1 MSETPIRFPAS
12 HTFRVIGL
20 LVTFLISICLAGLG
34 QWVFSKSLAE
44 LDPRARFGLGGILGL
59 GMLGS
64 VTFPIGLIPGGFR
77 WGIGVV
83 GVLAVLGLL
92 GWFRTGRTRFIGRK
106 PEGLELLGI
115 VAVLALIAIP
125 LLGVLS
131 PSTAQDWDSI
141 AYHLAVPKL
150 WLQAGQIEFISFI
163 HHSNFPF
170 VVDNLFVWGL
180 VWGGQAGA
188 KAFSWMFL
196 VFGALALFG
205 LARGRFGVTAGLVA
219 ALLFVAT
226 PVIVWESGTAY
237 IDVAHGLFA
246 GLGAWFLLGPD
257 RKGRWVLGAFL
268 LGLAVG
274 SKYTGLQTLAAVAVF
289 LPFAGTQNPL
299 STRGEGAGGGE
310 SLRATALA
318 IAVSL
323 AVGGG
328 WYVRNAIN
336 TGNPVYPFFYE
347 QLGGKNWNQKMAD
360 IYREEQKT
368 FGVPGAAAIPS
379 AIAGLAYQPG
389 RYINPMPKLEVTPQ
403 GPVGAQGDPKG
414 ALGFAVVMGLFL
426 VGAFARRFHV
436 GAVFGFLVL
445 SLLMWA
451 VLSQQSRYIISLTP
465 PLAIIVGGIAAS
477 RELAGKAMAAA
488 VALQAAITLWVAQG
502 TLLTPT
508 RMQAAMGA
516 VSEDAYLTRNVPIY
530 GVGKLLDTDPE
541 VKKVALFDEVFGF
554 YLNKPY
560 YWATYGHSTEIGYEE
575 IDSAEKMVDSF
586 RRMGFTHLYVNLRMQ
601 APEFVGPF
609 VASLGLT
616 ATNQGWQPIPA
627 VPLDPVI
634 ADPMKQNVQLKWKP
648 FLAEAVERGLITV
661 DTSKLIRRDV
671 LILKVNP
678 K

>member
-1 MSETPIRFPAS
+1 M
-12 HTFRVIGL
+12 IGL
-20 LVTFLISICLAGLG
+20 LVTFAISICLAGLG
-34 QWVFSKSLAE
+34 QWAFAKPLAE
-44 LDPRARFGLGGILGL
+44 LDPRARMGLGGILGL
-59 GMLGS
+59 GMLGLI
-64 VTFPIGLIPGGFR
+64 TFPIGLIPGGFK

-83 GVLAVLGLL
+83 GLLALL
-92 GWFRTGRTRFIGRK
+92 GVFGWTKVRGGFKLFGRK

-115 VAVLALIAIP
+115 VAVAALMAIP

-141 AYHLAVPKL
+141 AYHLAVPKM

-205 LARGRFGVTAGLVA
+205 LARGRFGVTAGLIA

-226 PVIVWESGTAY
+226 PVIVWEAGTAY

-257 RKGRWVLGAFL
+257 RAGRWVLGGCL

-289 LPFAGTQNPL
+289 LPFVSL
-299 STRGEGAGGGE
+299 GADRIR
-310 SLRATALA
+310 LTALP
-318 IAVSL
+318 ILLSL
-323 AVGGG
+323 VIGGG
-328 WYVRNAIN
+328 WYVRNAVN
-336 TGNPVYPFFYE
+336 TGNPVYPFFFE

-389 RYINPMPKLEVTPQ
+389 RYINPMPKLEVTDK
-403 GPVGAQGDPKG
+403 GPIGAQGDPKG

-426 VGAFARRFHV
+426 VGAFARRFQV
-436 GAVFGFLVL
+436 GAVFGFLAL

-451 VLSQQSRYIISLTP
+451 VLSQQSRYIISLIP

-477 RELAGKAMAAA
+477 KELAGKLMAGA
-488 VALQAAITLWVAQG
+488 VTAQAALTLWVAQG
-502 TLLTPT
+502 TLLTPA
-508 RMQAAMGA
+508 RMQAALGA
-516 VSEDAYLTRNVPIY
+516 VPEDTYLTRNVPIY
-530 GVGKLLDTDPE
+530 GIGKLLDADPE

-560 YWATYGHSTEIGYEE
+560 YWATYGHSTEIGYEA
-575 IDSAEKMVDSF
+575 IDSAESMVEAF
-586 RRMGFTHLYVNLRMQ
+586 HRMGFTHLYVNLRMQ
-601 APEFVGPF
+601 DPNFVGPF

-616 ATNQGWQPIPA
+616 ATDQGWQAITP
-627 VPLDPVI
+627 VPLDPAL

-648 FLAEAVERGLITV
+648 YLAEAVERGLISV
-661 DTSKLIRRDV
+661 DPTKLVRRDV
-671 LILKVNP
+671 LILRVNP